1 MTVFV
6 VLHLYISISLHFI
19 VKVKY
24 FLFLFVCFFFIGH
37 TASFCGR
44 GVGKKCTW
52 RKQGCLGCSSQSGG
66 GVRRPKGKTAKMAE
80 QLKEAVKERD
90 SAKVG
95 LKTTERQF
103 EEVRKELHYSET
115 NLATEK

>member
-1 MTVFV
+1 MVSNCIHCSSFIHLHFLTFYSKGEILLVFV
-6 VLHLYISISLHFI
+6 C
-19 VKVKY
+19 
-24 FLFLFVCFFFIGH
+24 VCFFFIGH
-37 TASFCGR
+37 IASFCGR

-90 SAKVG
+90 SAEVG
-95 LKTTERQF
+95 
-103 EEVRKELHYSET
+103 
-115 NLATEK
+115 